1 MNPPRTLESLIAL
14 SKTPEGFQQL
24 RIMVAELCG
33 WTRIGTTGNHGAP
46 YGLAPDHAGMDL
58 LDLPDYVG
66 SLDAMAEAEKL
77 LTRDDAH
84 EYHDHLIEIV
94 REAAPLCSQCEAG
107 EPWAKRWTFHAT
119 ALQRA
124 IAFILCKQARA

>member
-1 MNPPRTLESLIAL
+1 MNPPRTLESLTAL

-33 WTRIGTTGNHGAP
+33 WTRIGTTGNHGVP
-46 YGLAPDHAGMDL
+46 YGLAPDPAGMDL

-66 SLDAMAEAEKL
+66 SLDAMAEAEKQL
-77 LTRDDAH
+77 FTDDLR
-84 EYHDHLIEIV
+84 HDYVDWLDVIMDCRSMI
-94 REAAPLCSQCEAG
+94 CE
-107 EPWAKRWTFHAT
+107 KSTTFAT

-124 IAFILCKQARA
+124 IALILTLQTQHKPAEL